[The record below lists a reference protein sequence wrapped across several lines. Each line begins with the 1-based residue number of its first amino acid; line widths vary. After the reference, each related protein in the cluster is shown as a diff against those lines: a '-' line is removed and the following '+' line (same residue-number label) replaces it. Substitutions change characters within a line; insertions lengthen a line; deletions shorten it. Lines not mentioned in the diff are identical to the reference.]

1 MKRLKSEE
9 EKWTEIGRIIREVQK
24 VKHHHH
30 TVGEY
35 LSDVTVKPLTGIPL
49 AIIIIFISFYIVRL
63 IGEGLIG
70 YVFDP
75 LFNSYQPIVMDI
87 YNWLDQEF
95 LRNILIGNLIDG
107 KIDYFQSMGLLTT
120 AIYVPFAAVLPY
132 IISFYFM
139 LSLLEDVG
147 YLPRLATLVDNIFHK
162 MGMHGH
168 AIVSVFLGLGCNVPG
183 ALSAR
188 ILETR
193 KQRFISSTLLAIAVP
208 CMAQISMIFA
218 IFAKLQ
224 SGFNYPPIVYI
235 SLVFI
240 TLTCLYFVAG
250 FLLNKFVKGESPEI
264 FLEIPPYRRPSMRTI
279 LKKTWMRMRWFL
291 KDALPWLFMGVF
303 LINILYFI
311 GFIEFLGDVFSPIME
326 GIFALPGET
335 AIVLIAGFLRKDLA
349 VGLLLGLNAEFN
361 PMQLVIIATILT
373 IYFPC
378 VATFSVLFK
387 ELGVKDLLKS
397 TLIMIITAII
407 VGGIMRII
415 LLGV

>member
-1 MKRLKSEE
+1 MKTSKSEE
-9 EKWTEIGRIIREVQK
+9 EKWAEIGRIIREVQE

-30 TVGEY
+30 TLGEY
-35 LSDVTVKPLTGIPL
+35 LSDLTVKPLTGIPL
-49 AIIIIFISFYIVRL
+49 AAIIILISFYLVRL
-63 IGEGLIG
+63 VGEGLIG
-70 YVFDP
+70 FVFDP
-75 LFNSYQPIVMDI
+75 LFDSYRPIAMGI
-87 YNWLDQEF
+87 YNWLDQGF
-95 LRNILIGNLIDG
+95 LRDMLIGTLIDG
-107 KIDYFQSMGLLTT
+107 KIDYLQSMGLLTT

-183 ALSAR
+183 ALSTR

-218 IFAKLQ
+218 IFSKLQ
-224 SGFNYPPIVYI
+224 SEFKHPPIVYI

-240 TLTCLYFVAG
+240 TLTCLYFIAG
-250 FLLNKFVKGESPEI
+250 ILLHKFVKGESPEI

-279 LKKTWMRMRWFL
+279 IKKTWMRVRWFL
-291 KDALPWLFMGVF
+291 KEALPWLFVGVF
-303 LINILYFI
+303 LINVLYFI
-311 GFIEFLGDVFSPIME
+311 GFIDLLGNFFSPIME
-326 GIFALPGET
+326 GIFGLPGET
-335 AIVLIAGFLRKDLA
+335 SIVLLAGFLRKDLA
-349 VGLLLGLNAEFN
+349 VGLLLGLNVELNA
-361 PMQLVIIATILT
+361 MQLVIIATILT

-387 ELGVKDLLKS
+387 ELGIKDLLKS
-397 TLIMIITAII
+397 TAIMITTAIV

>member
-1 MKRLKSEE
+1 
-9 EKWTEIGRIIREVQK
+9 
-24 VKHHHH
+24 
-30 TVGEY
+30 
-35 LSDVTVKPLTGIPL
+35 
-49 AIIIIFISFYIVRL
+49 
-63 IGEGLIG
+63 
-70 YVFDP
+70 
-75 LFNSYQPIVMDI
+75 
-87 YNWLDQEF
+87 
-95 LRNILIGNLIDG
+95 
-107 KIDYFQSMGLLTT
+107 
-120 AIYVPFAAVLPY
+120 
-132 IISFYFM
+132 
-139 LSLLEDVG
+139 
-147 YLPRLATLVDNIFHK
+147 
-162 MGMHGH
+162 
-168 AIVSVFLGLGCNVPG
+168 
-183 ALSAR
+183 
-188 ILETR
+188 
-193 KQRFISSTLLAIAVP
+193 
-208 CMAQISMIFA
+208 
-218 IFAKLQ
+218 
-224 SGFNYPPIVYI
+224 
-235 SLVFI
+235 
-240 TLTCLYFVAG
+240 
-250 FLLNKFVKGESPEI
+250 
-264 FLEIPPYRRPSMRTI
+264 
-279 LKKTWMRMRWFL
+279 MRMRWFL